1 MQQSPHSTLM
11 RNGKDKMTTLN
22 MSNDM
27 SFRSILMATDFSEA
41 SLKAQRHAISIAR
54 HFHAKF
60 YMAHIISSVGL
71 NMAGA
76 DALELAASVTR
87 REMAELERHLIQN
100 GGLADLSHEFIVRQG
115 DIWEELEDII
125 REHHVEIIVIGT
137 QGRHGIEK
145 FVLGSVAEKI
155 FREADQLVLTVGP
168 HSKPDAPLEGSDGTR
183 PFLFPTNFSEASKK
197 ALPHAISFCNHFGA
211 KLVLLHVAPASR
223 ATTPGSIL
231 GEQEIARC
239 ELLARLQVF
248 LPSDV
253 PLSVTPEF
261 MVEFGDHGEQIL
273 NAAQSLK
280 SDLII
285 MGLDHSRHGR
295 AVSHLPRTTTYQ
307 VVCQAP
313 CSVLTA
319 RN

>member
-1 MQQSPHSTLM
+1 MS
-11 RNGKDKMTTLN
+11 NEKDEMTTPN
-22 MSNDM
+22 MSNDVA
-27 SFRSILMATDFSEA
+27 FKSILIATDFSEA

-60 YMAHIISSVGL
+60 YMAHIVSSVGL

-76 DALELAASVTR
+76 DALELETKVTS
-87 REMAELERHLIQN
+87 REMAELERNLVQD
-100 GGLADLSHEFIVRQG
+100 GRLAGLSHEFIVRQG
-115 DIWEELEDII
+115 DICEELEDII
-125 REHHVEIIVIGT
+125 REHHVEIVVIGT
-137 QGRHGIEK
+137 QGRRGIEK
-145 FVLGSVAEKI
+145 LVMGSVAEKI
-155 FREADQLVLTVGP
+155 FREADKLVLTVGP

-211 KLVLLHVAPASR
+211 RLLLLHVAPASR

-231 GEQEIARC
+231 GEQEIARR
-239 ELLARLQVF
+239 ELLARLHGF

-273 NAAQSLK
+273 NAARLRK
-280 SDLII
+280 ADLIV

-295 AVSHLPRTTTYQ
+295 AVSHLPMTTTYR

-313 CSVLTA
+313 CSVLTV

>member
-1 MQQSPHSTLM
+1 MS
-11 RNGKDKMTTLN
+11 NEKDEMTTPN
-22 MSNDM
+22 MSNDVA
-27 SFRSILMATDFSEA
+27 FKSILIATDFSEA

-60 YMAHIISSVGL
+60 YMAHIVSSVGL

-76 DALELAASVTR
+76 DALELETKVTS
-87 REMAELERHLIQN
+87 REMAELERNLVQD
-100 GGLADLSHEFIVRQG
+100 GRLAGLSHEFIVRQG
-115 DIWEELEDII
+115 DICEELEDII
-125 REHHVEIIVIGT
+125 REHHVEIVVIGT
-137 QGRHGIEK
+137 QGRRGIEK
-145 FVLGSVAEKI
+145 LVMGSVAEKI
-155 FREADQLVLTVGP
+155 FREADKLVLTVGP

-211 KLVLLHVAPASR
+211 RLLLLHVAPASR

-231 GEQEIARC
+231 GEQEIARR
-239 ELLARLQVF
+239 ELLARLHGF

-273 NAAQSLK
+273 NAARLRK
-280 SDLII
+280 ADLIV

-295 AVSHLPRTTTYQ
+295 AVSHIPKTTTYR

-313 CSVLTA
+313 CSVLTV

>member
-1 MQQSPHSTLM
+1 
-11 RNGKDKMTTLN
+11 MTVPN
-22 MSNDM
+22 MSNNV
-27 SFRSILMATDFSEA
+27 SFKSILIATDFSEA

-60 YMAHIISSVGL
+60 YMAHIVSSVGL

-76 DALELAASVTR
+76 DALELEASVTR

-100 GGLADLSHEFIVRQG
+100 GGLADLPHEFIVRQG
-115 DIWEELEDII
+115 EIWEELEQII

-145 FVLGSVAEKI
+145 IVMGSIAEKI

-168 HSKPDAPLEGSDGTR
+168 HSKPDAPLESADGTR
-183 PFLFPTNFSEASKK
+183 PFLFPTDFSEASMK

-211 KLVLLHVAPASR
+211 RLVLLHVAPASR

-231 GEQEIARC
+231 AEQEIAHR
-239 ELLARLQVF
+239 ELLARLRDF
-248 LPSDV
+248 LPSGV
-253 PLSVTPEF
+253 SLSAPPEF
-261 MVEFGDHGEQIL
+261 VVEFGDHGEQIL
-273 NAAQSLK
+273 SAARLLK
-280 SDLII
+280 ADLIV

-295 AVSHLPRTTTYQ
+295 AVSHLPKTTTYR
-307 VVCQAP
+307 VVCLAP
-313 CSVLTA
+313 CSVLTV

>member
-1 MQQSPHSTLM
+1 MS
-11 RNGKDKMTTLN
+11 NEKDEMTTPN
-22 MSNDM
+22 MSNDVA
-27 SFRSILMATDFSEA
+27 FKSILIATDFSEA

-60 YMAHIISSVGL
+60 YMAHIVSSVGL

-76 DALELAASVTR
+76 DALELETKVTS
-87 REMAELERHLIQN
+87 REMAELERNLVQD
-100 GGLADLSHEFIVRQG
+100 GRLAGLSHEFIVRQG
-115 DIWEELEDII
+115 DICEELEDII
-125 REHHVEIIVIGT
+125 REHHVEIVVIGT
-137 QGRHGIEK
+137 QGRRGIEK
-145 FVLGSVAEKI
+145 LVMGSVAEKI
-155 FREADQLVLTVGP
+155 FREADKLVLTVGP

-211 KLVLLHVAPASR
+211 RLLLLHVALASR

-231 GEQEIARC
+231 GEQEIARR
-239 ELLARLQVF
+239 ELLARLHGF

-273 NAAQSLK
+273 NAARLRNA
-280 SDLII
+280 DLIV

-295 AVSHLPRTTTYQ
+295 AVSHIPKTTTYR

-313 CSVLTA
+313 CSVLTV